1 MNRAMPT
8 YADSISDSVVE
19 LKRFLDT
26 LGDNPVIISHVDA
39 DGLCS
44 AAILKR
50 FLSRRGIEA
59 RQVYPDRGESAFTPG
74 TETVIQGLK
83 PTSLFVLDL
92 GVMDKEIAL
101 GVPTAFI
108 DHHRPFGRPA
118 GAVILSSYGP
128 EPAPPT
134 AFLAYSLLSRV
145 ADIKDIEWL
154 SAVGATGD
162 LGRAFVFAH
171 GDASVR
177 QLKRSDVT
185 EAEILINSAKRASA
199 YDIDTAIGLIDQ
211 AGRVSDLLDHQQQAV
226 RMLESYRA
234 EVNREVK
241 RCRHEKPQFSWK
253 VAVVPFKS
261 NCDIQG
267 LIVEPWRRQLEKYLV
282 IAANF
287 GYLEG
292 KVAYVIRTELETSVI
307 DFMESIRP
315 VGFDSHVV
323 FGHDRAGGA
332 VLDTDLWYRLADR
345 MGFKDKG

>member
-19 LKRFLDT
+19 LKRFLDM
-26 LGDNPVIISHVDA
+26 LGYNPVIISHVDA

-50 FLSRRGIEA
+50 FLSRRGIKA
-59 RQVYPDRGESAFTPG
+59 RQVYPGKGETAFSPG
-74 TETVIQGLK
+74 TEVMIRGLK

-92 GVMDKEIAL
+92 GVMDQEIAP
-101 GVPTAFI
+101 GVPTVFI
-108 DHHRPFGRPA
+108 DHHRPFGRPV
-118 GAVILSSYGP
+118 GAVVLSSYGP

-134 AFLAYSLLSRV
+134 SSLAYNLLSRV
-145 ADIKDIEWL
+145 TDIKDVEWL
-154 SAVGATGD
+154 SAVGAAGD
-162 LGRAFVFAH
+162 LGSAYVFAH
-171 GDASVR
+171 GDDSVR
-177 QLKRSDVT
+177 QLKKSDVT
-185 EAEILINSAKRASA
+185 EAEILINSAKRSSA
-199 YDIDTAIGLIDQ
+199 YDIDTAIGLIDR
-211 AGRVSDLLDHQQQAV
+211 ARGVSDLVDRRQQAV
-226 RMLESYRA
+226 QMLESYRA

-253 VAVVPFKS
+253 VAAVPFKS

-267 LIVEPWRRQLEKYLV
+267 LIVEPWRRQLKKYLV

-315 VGFDSHVV
+315 AGLDSHVV

-345 MGFKDKG
+345 MGYRNKG